1 MSKRTSFDKF
11 IESYGQPK
19 QKKIHTTST
28 TREHPKVTATPRGE
42 FPFKQKNFQ
51 HSAVVKSGKKKSWK
65 GLQQIATME
74 RSQCNPD
81 DPTYL
86 NIDSPPS
93 LKPAKKYSDIS
104 GQLAI
109 YTDPE
114 TGLYYATAEEYKLI
128 KRLTTDLVNGYLAL
142 RNASHV

>member
-28 TREHPKVTATPRGE
+28 NREHPKVTVTPRGE

-93 LKPAKKYSDIS
+93 LKPAKKIFGYFWTIS
-104 GQLAI
+104 HI
-109 YTDPE
+109 
-114 TGLYYATAEEYKLI
+114 
-128 KRLTTDLVNGYLAL
+128 
-142 RNASHV
+142 H